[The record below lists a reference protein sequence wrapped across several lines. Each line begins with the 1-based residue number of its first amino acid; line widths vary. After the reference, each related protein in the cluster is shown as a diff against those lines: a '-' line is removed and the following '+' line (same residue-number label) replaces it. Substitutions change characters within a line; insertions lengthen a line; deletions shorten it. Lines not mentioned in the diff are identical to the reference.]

1 MNRVRELVRNMG
13 AGLLYASGRTRP
25 HRAAADRLTVVT
37 FHRILPEE
45 SRAWYPLPGLAVPPD
60 RLAEFLEFFRTH
72 YECLPLSHAFERWQV
87 GRSHGLPLLAVT
99 FDDGQRDNYVHA
111 RPLLARYGI
120 PATFFVS
127 AANVSSGEPIWH
139 DRLAF
144 AVARL
149 QAQLGADAADVVR
162 EILGADPQDTIPAAQ
177 TSTLARWSV
186 ARAKTLAL
194 DARNEAIQ
202 HLCHRVDGPLV
213 PEWDGIMSW
222 GELRTLAAAGHEIG
236 SHAMTHALLLDEQG
250 CNQRWEVMESKR
262 TIERELG
269 IPVRAFCYPN
279 GSYDETTLR
288 EVEAAGYACAV
299 TTQWGSNR
307 RGTSPFE
314 LRRFDIQ
321 AERNQ
326 SPRGQVSPSVLAW
339 RLADLRGGRS

>member
-1 MNRVRELVRNMG
+1 MNRLREFIRDLG
-13 AGLLYASGRTRP
+13 AGLLYASGCTRP
-25 HRAAADRLTVVT
+25 HRAAAGCLTIAT

-45 SRAWYPLPGLAVPPD
+45 TRARYPLPTLAVPPN
-60 RLAEFLEFFRTH
+60 RLSEFLEFFAAH
-72 YECLPLSHAFERWQV
+72 YECLTLSHAFEHWQD
-87 GRSHGLPLLAVT
+87 GRSSGRPLLAVT

-127 AANVSSGEPIWH
+127 AANVSSGGPIWH

-149 QAQLGADAADVVR
+149 QEQLGADAAGIVR
-162 EILGADPQDTIPAAQ
+162 AVLGADPQEMLPVPL
-177 TSTLARWSV
+177 TSSLARWAV
-186 ARAKTLAL
+186 ARAKTLAQ

-202 HLCHRVDGPLV
+202 HLCSRVDGPSV

-222 GELRTLAAAGHEIG
+222 GELRNLSTEGHEIG
-236 SHAMTHALLLDEQG
+236 SHAMTHALLLDAQG
-250 CNQRWEVMESKR
+250 CDQRWEVAESKR
-262 TIERELG
+262 SIERELG
-269 IPVRAFCYPN
+269 VPIRAFCYPN
-279 GSYDETTLR
+279 GSYDRTTLR
-288 EVEAAGYACAV
+288 EVQAAGYDCAV
-299 TTQWGSNR
+299 TTQWGTNR

-321 AERNQ
+321 AERNL
-326 SPRGQVSPSVLAW
+326 SPKGEVSHSVLAW